1 VIRFSRLRAPRGVER
16 LPFVQRIAA
25 LRLAPRFLGMVW
37 RTQPVYGTGAVA
49 LRVLSSLGPLALLW
63 AGKLLVDGAIA
74 NVGAAD
80 PDWGY
85 LAGLVALQLGI
96 AVVMDALARGSALL
110 EGLLG
115 DLFANAMSIRLMEH
129 AATLDVEQFEDPEF
143 HDFLQRA
150 RRQAGGRITLV
161 ATLLGIGQ
169 ALLTLAFLMT
179 ALVVYNPWLLVLMVV
194 AVIPSF
200 LGEAHHA
207 GRSHNVFYQWTS
219 QRRELDYLRLMA
231 ASTETA
237 KEMKLFGLSG
247 FFIGRYRK
255 LADQLH
261 EANRG
266 IMVSRAVT
274 GTVFTALSTAAY
286 YGAVAFVVVQAVAAA
301 ITIGTLTFLIGA
313 FDRARTL
320 VSATLLQVALVYEE
334 SLFLGDLYSF
344 LDLRSRQTPPSDPR
358 PFPTP
363 VREGFVFEDVGFR
376 YPGAERWAVRNVSFR
391 IAPGERVALVGENG
405 AGKTTIVKL
414 LTRLYDPTEGRVLL
428 DGVDLRDYDP
438 LELRSRMGVIFQD
451 FVRYDMLA
459 RENVAVGRIEAA
471 GDHERIVEASRKSL
485 ALDVVQRLDGGFDQ
499 MLGRRFGGGVDL
511 SGGEWQKIALA
522 RAYMRDADLLLLDE
536 PTAALDAR
544 AEYEIFERFS
554 ELIGGKMA
562 VLISH
567 RFSTVRMADRILVL
581 GGGRILE
588 QGSHEQLTELGGRY
602 AELFALQ
609 AAGYR

>member
-1 VIRFSRLRAPRGVER
+1 MELPPLGER
-16 LPFVQRIAA
+16 LAA
-25 LRLAPRFLGMVW
+25 LRLVPRFLGMVW
-37 RTQPVYGTGAVA
+37 RTQPVYGTGAVV
-49 LRVLSSLGPLALLW
+49 LRVVSSLGPLALLW
-63 AGKLLVDGAIA
+63 VGKLLVDGVIA
-74 NVGAAD
+74 SVGAAD
-80 PDWGY
+80 PDWEY
-85 LAGLVALQLGI
+85 LGRLVALQLGI
-96 AVVMDALARGSALL
+96 AVVMDALNRGSALL

-115 DLFANAMSIRLMEH
+115 DLFANEMSVRLMEH
-129 AATLDVEQFEDPEF
+129 AATLDVEQFEDPAF
-143 HDFLQRA
+143 YDFLQRA
-150 RRQAGGRITLV
+150 RRQAGGRITLLG
-161 ATLLGIGQ
+161 TLLGMGQ

-179 ALVVYNPWLLVLMVV
+179 ALVAYNPWLLGLLIV

-200 LGEAHHA
+200 LGETHYA
-207 GRSHNVFYQWTS
+207 GRSYNVFYQWTA
-219 QRRELDYLRLMA
+219 QRRELDYLRLVA

-247 FFIGRYRK
+247 FFIGRYRR
-255 LADQLH
+255 LADELH
-261 EANRG
+261 EANRS
-266 IMVSRAVT
+266 IMVRRAAT

-286 YGAVAFVVVQAVAAA
+286 YGAAAFVIVQAVGAV
-301 ITIGTLTFLIGA
+301 ISIGTMTFLIGS
-313 FDRARTL
+313 FDRARSL
-320 VSATLLQVALVYEE
+320 VSGVLLQGAQVYEE

-344 LDLRSRQTPPSDPR
+344 LDLRSRQAAPSHPR

-376 YPGAERWAVRNVSFR
+376 YPDAARWAVRNVSLR
-391 IAPGERVALVGENG
+391 IGPGERLALVGENG

-428 DGVDLRDYDP
+428 DGVDLREYDP
-438 LELRSRMGVIFQD
+438 LELRSRIGVIFQD

-471 GDHERIVEASRKSL
+471 GDHERIVEAARKSL

-499 MLGRRFGGGVDL
+499 MLGRRFGGGADL

-536 PTAALDAR
+536 PTASLDAR

-581 GGGRILE
+581 DGGRILE
-588 QGSHEQLTELGGRY
+588 QGSHEQLTGLGGRY